1 MHSPLHT
8 LSPIAGALALLLTA
22 GAAWAQP
29 APSTAT
35 AAPEL
40 GTVTVEASADAS
52 AEGLSRPYAGGQVAR
67 GGRAGILGT
76 RDNMETPFSIT
87 SYTNELIQDRQAKSV
102 GDVLQN
108 DPSVRVARGFGNFQE
123 SYFVR
128 GFVLGSDD
136 VAYNGLYALLPRQY
150 IATELFERVEVLR
163 GASAFLMGASPNGG
177 GLGGNINLLPKR
189 AGTDPLSRVT
199 AGIASGGQAFVAAD
213 VSRRF
218 GPDQA
223 TGIRLNAAHRGGDT
237 AIDQESSK
245 LDLLS
250 VGMDWR
256 SRNVR
261 LSGDIG
267 WQDNR
272 LKRTR
277 TNVTPGA
284 GLAAIPAAPDA
295 SSNWAQPWTYSD
307 ERDLFGTLRGEWD
320 INSNVTAWAAY
331 GLRRSSENNSLAN
344 ITLAAAGNGAATT
357 SRFDNARKD
366 RVSTGELGVRA
377 RLQTGDVGHEIV
389 ASYSAFDLKVYNAY
403 GMSTSAVQGNVLNT
417 NLYNPSYYAITPLN
431 YLGNDLSNPAY
442 NRGTRLNSFALGD
455 TLSLMDGRMLVTA
468 GVRRQTIETDSVSY
482 RIVSNGA
489 VTSQGG
495 VRTAYDQS
503 RTSPVLGAVFKLT
516 PQVSLYGNY
525 IEGLAQGDTAPAKS
539 GDTIIANAGQQM
551 SPYVTKQ
558 KEVGVKY
565 DGGKLGG
572 GLAFFSTDKP
582 RSLIDGNLFTSAGKD
597 RHQGVEFNVFG
608 EPMRGL
614 RLLGGATWL
623 DARQQSTGRATTD
636 GKRVIGVPRF
646 QATAGVEWDVPGING
661 LALDGR
667 LVHTGASYANDVNT
681 LRVAGWNRLDL
692 GVRYMTEVQGKLLTL
707 RLRVDNATD
716 RNYWASV
723 GGYPGSGYLTV
734 GGPRTFSLSASV
746 DF

>member
-1 MHSPLHT
+1 M
-8 LSPIAGALALLLTA
+8 AGALALLLSA
-22 GAAWAQP
+22 GTAWAQAAPP
-29 APSTAT
+29 APTAAT
-35 AAPEL
+35 AEL
-40 GTVTVEASADAS
+40 GTITVEASADAS

-76 RDNMETPFSIT
+76 RDHMETPFSIT
-87 SYTNELIQDRQAKSV
+87 SYTSELIQDRQAKSV

-108 DPSVRVARGFGNFQE
+108 DPSVRMARGFGNFQE
-123 SYFVR
+123 AYFVR

-136 VAYNGLYALLPRQY
+136 VAYNGLYSLLPRQY
-150 IATELFERVEVLR
+150 IATELFERVELLR

-189 AGTDPLSRVT
+189 AGNDALSRVT

-213 VSRRF
+213 VGRRF
-218 GPDQA
+218 GPDQS

-237 AIDQESSK
+237 AIDRESSR
-245 LDLLS
+245 LDLMS

-277 TNVTPGA
+277 TNVTPSA
-284 GLAAIPAAPDA
+284 GMAAIPAAPDA

-320 INSNVTAWAAY
+320 ISSNVTAWAAY
-331 GLRRSSENNSLAN
+331 GLRRSTENNSLAN
-344 ITLAAAGNGAATT
+344 ITLAAAGSGAATT

-377 RLQTGDVGHEIV
+377 RLQTGSVGHEIV

-403 GMSTSAVQGNVLNT
+403 GMSTGAGSTLAT
-417 NLYNPSYYAITPLN
+417 HLYRPSDYAITPLT
-431 YLGNDLSNPAY
+431 YLGNDLSDPAY
-442 NRGTRLNSFALGD
+442 NRGTRLHSFALGD

-468 GVRRQTIETDSVSY
+468 GVRRQAIATDSLTY
-482 RIVSNGA
+482 RVVNNGA
-489 VTSQGG
+489 VSSQGG

-503 RTSPVLGAVFKLT
+503 RTSPVLGAVFRLT
-516 PQVSLYGNY
+516 PQVSVYGNY
-525 IEGLAQGDTAPAKS
+525 IEGLAQGDTAPARS
-539 GDTIIANAGQQM
+539 GDTVIVNAGEQM
-551 SPYVTKQ
+551 TPYVTRQ

-565 DGGKLGG
+565 DGGKLGAS
-572 GLAFFSTDKP
+572 LAFFSTDKP
-582 RSLIDGNLFTSAGKD
+582 RSLIDGNRFTSAGKD
-597 RHQGVEFNVFG
+597 RHQGLEFNVFG
-608 EPMRGL
+608 EAARGV

-623 DARQQSTGRATTD
+623 NARQESTGNAATT
-636 GKRVIGVPRF
+636 GKRVIGVPRL
-646 QATAGVEWDVPGING
+646 QATAGVEWDVPGVRG
-661 LALDGR
+661 LTLDGR
-667 LVHTGASYANDVNT
+667 LVHTGASYANDVNS
-681 LRVAGWNRLDL
+681 LRVAGWSRLDL
-692 GVRYMTEVQGKLLTL
+692 GVRYMTEVQGRLLTL
-707 RLRVDNATD
+707 RLRMDNVAN

-734 GGPRTFSLSASV
+734 GAPRTVSLSASM

>member
-8 LSPIAGALALLLTA
+8 LTPIAGALALALST
-22 GAAWAQP
+22 GAAWAQ
-29 APSTAT
+29 TAM
-35 AAPEL
+35 PEL
-40 GTVTVEASADAS
+40 GTITVEASADAS
-52 AEGLSRPYAGGQVAR
+52 AEGLARPYAGGQVAR

-76 RDNMETPFSIT
+76 RDHLETPFSIT
-87 SYTNELIQDRQAKSV
+87 SYTSELIQDRQAKSV

-108 DPSVRVARGFGNFQE
+108 DPSVRMARGFGNFQE
-123 SYFVR
+123 AYFVR

-136 VAYNGLYALLPRQY
+136 VAYNGLYSLLPRQY
-150 IATELFERVEVLR
+150 IATELFERVELLR
-163 GASAFLMGASPNGG
+163 GASTFLMGASPNGG

-189 AGTDPLSRVT
+189 AGSDPLSRVT

-213 VSRRF
+213 VGRRF
-218 GPDQA
+218 GPGNS

-237 AIDQESSK
+237 AIARESSR
-245 LDLLS
+245 LDLVSL
-250 VGMDWR
+250 GLDWR

-277 TNVTPGA
+277 TNVTPAA
-284 GLAAIPAAPDA
+284 GLAAIPSAPDA
-295 SSNWAQPWTYSD
+295 SSNWAQPWSYSD

-320 INSNVTAWAAY
+320 INGNLTAWAAY
-331 GLRRSSENNSLAN
+331 GLRRSTENNALAN
-344 ITLAAAGNGAATT
+344 ITLAATGNGAATA

-366 RVSTGELGVRA
+366 RVSTGELGLRA
-377 RLQTGDVGHEIV
+377 RLQTGSVGHEIV

-403 GMSTSAVQGNVLNT
+403 GMSLGNALNT
-417 NLYNPSYYAITPLN
+417 NLYHPGYYAITPLN

-442 NRGTRLNSFALGD
+442 NRGTRLHSFALGD

-468 GVRRQTIETDSVSY
+468 GVRRQAIETDSVSY
-482 RIVSNGA
+482 RVVSGGV
-489 VTSQGG
+489 VTSPGG

-525 IEGLAQGDTAPAKS
+525 IEGLAQGETAPARS
-539 GDTIIANAGQQM
+539 GNTVIVNAGEQM
-551 SPYVTKQ
+551 SPYVTRQ

-565 DGGKLGG
+565 DGGRLGG

-582 RSLIDGNLFTSAGKD
+582 RSLIDGNRFTSAGKD
-597 RHQGVEFNVFG
+597 RHQGLEFNVFG
-608 EPMRGL
+608 EAARGL

-623 DARQQSTGRATTD
+623 DARQESTGNASTT
-636 GKRVIGVPRF
+636 GKRVIGVPRL
-646 QATAGVEWDVPGING
+646 QATVGAEWDVPGVNG
-661 LALDGR
+661 LTVDGR
-667 LVHTGASYANDVNT
+667 LVHTGATYANDVNS

-692 GVRYMTEVQGKLLTL
+692 GVRYLTEVQGRLLTL
-707 RLRVDNATD
+707 RLRVDNVAD

-723 GGYPGSGYLTV
+723 GGYPGSGYMTL
-734 GGPRTFSLSASV
+734 GGPRTFSLSASM